1 MVRIKT
7 GAYAVYMNSS
17 ISWISIGSSVSK
29 LLIHLVFVVKY
40 RRKALTNEILLDAES
55 ICSESAEK
63 TGFEI
68 IEFGGEA
75 DHIHLLVQ
83 IPPTLAVCQIV
94 KVLKGNTSRLLRAKH
109 RDHLK
114 RFLWGSHLWSPS
126 Y

>member
-1 MVRIKT
+1 
-7 GAYAVYMNSS
+7 MNSS
-17 ISWISIGSSVSK
+17 VPWVTTRSSVSK
-29 LLIHLVFVVKY
+29 LLVHLVFVVKY

-68 IEFGGEA
+68 VEFGGEA

-94 KVLKGNTSRLLRAKH
+94 KVLKGNTSRLLRTASVVAKTT
-109 RDHLK
+109 R
-114 RFLWGSHLWSPS
+114 
-126 Y
+126 